1 MNSGVTLSY
10 LELIILAVAPALVGG
25 AIGLAGGFLGPRW
38 LQDQK
43 EASDKKKKRAEK
55 FEELVAAVVE
65 HYHWFAVMRFFFIS
79 GQGSQPT
86 LSPITKIEAI
96 AGTYFPEFEDSVR
109 QLDSASN
116 NYEIWILDTGQKR
129 IRNEPGYEKLIGHD
143 DVLTK
148 YMDARKAFLAE
159 LRKFARR
166 EFQ

>member
-1 MNSGVTLSY
+1 MPDPATTSMLNTLVPV
-10 LELIILAVAPALVGG
+10 IVGG
-25 AIGLAGGFLGPRW
+25 VIGLAGGLVGPPFLHH
-38 LQDQK
+38 LQQK
-43 EASDKKKKRAEK
+43 AEKKRKRAEK

-96 AGTYFPEFEDSVR
+96 ASLYFPEFKDLVR

-148 YMDARKAFLAE
+148 YTDARKAFLAE
-159 LRKFARR
+159 LRKLGRQ